1 MKILIIDGDRSL
13 VEAITISLELHW
25 NSVEILSATDGQTGL
40 DLFCQ
45 EAPDM
50 TLLDVTLPGLNGW
63 EVLAR
68 ARAVSAAPVIILT
81 ARGQELEKVRGL
93 ELGADDYLT
102 KPFSHLELF
111 ARIKAVLR
119 RSRRDPA
126 PEQLPSFAAG
136 ELTMNFDRRE
146 VTVQGKRVALT
157 PTEYSLLQVL
167 VRHAGRVMSGATL
180 LRKVWGDDP
189 RRTTTYLKTYI
200 SRLRRKLG
208 DSATMPHYILTK
220 RGVGYLF
227 ARPKPLGPSGAGRA
241 VVTTL

>member
-25 NSVEILSATDGQTGL
+25 NPVEVLSATDGQTGL
-40 DLFCQ
+40 DLFSR
-45 EAPDM
+45 EIPDM
-50 TLLDVTLPGLNGW
+50 TLLDVTLPGLSGW

-68 ARAVSAAPVIILT
+68 ARARSAAPVIILT
-81 ARGQELEKVRGL
+81 ARGQELEKVKGL

-119 RSRRDPA
+119 RSRRDP
-126 PEQLPSFAAG
+126 LPAILPPFAAG
-136 ELTMNFDRRE
+136 DLTMNFDRRE
-146 VTVQGKRVALT
+146 VTVHGERVALT
-157 PTEYSLLQVL
+157 PTEYTLLQVL
-167 VRHAGRVMSGATL
+167 VRHAGRVMPGATL
-180 LRKVWGDDP
+180 LSTVWGEEHQ
-189 RRTTTYLKTYI
+189 RTTSDLKTYI

-208 DSATMPHYILTK
+208 DSPERPHYILTR

-227 ARPKPLGPSGAGRA
+227 ARPSPRA
-241 VVTTL
+241 